1 MWPVANEA
9 WAIRSR
15 RLFLP
20 IKFTLPAFAA
30 RSVIEILNTTLI
42 ELCLGPIFEDIL
54 EVEETVLIRHA
65 GNLKHKGSELFDIIA
80 DATHFLKQTN
90 ARSFLFLGIAQGVK
104 VQHINAARIHLR
116 LWKSATKFKQLVM
129 ECLKCP
135 LKGVGLVLDEGL
147 SGYCKVDIL
156 ALMTIYA
163 FLQAFEVVSGG
174 STRTMSS
181 YDVLGVKGL
190 AIAHKLDCV
199 DANLSSNTT
208 CHGIF
213 KQRSQQNVHV
223 TEIRCLFCACV
234 LSVDDNMSG
243 DRDPLVIGRVVGD
256 VLDNFTRTIPLM
268 VTYSGKDVKNGCELK
283 PSAVINQPR
292 VEIGGDDLRTFY
304 TLVMVDP
311 DAPSPSDP
319 GLREYLHWL
328 VTDIPETTEASFGKE
343 IVSYESPRP
352 TVGIHRFVFVL
363 FRQHVKQNVCAPG
376 WRQNFSCKDFAE
388 LYNLGSPVAAV
399 YFNCQRET
407 GSSASRRPVKK

>member
-1 MWPVANEA
+1 
-9 WAIRSR
+9 
-15 RLFLP
+15 
-20 IKFTLPAFAA
+20 
-30 RSVIEILNTTLI
+30 
-42 ELCLGPIFEDIL
+42 
-54 EVEETVLIRHA
+54 
-65 GNLKHKGSELFDIIA
+65 
-80 DATHFLKQTN
+80 
-90 ARSFLFLGIAQGVK
+90 
-104 VQHINAARIHLR
+104 
-116 LWKSATKFKQLVM
+116 
-129 ECLKCP
+129 
-135 LKGVGLVLDEGL
+135 
-147 SGYCKVDIL
+147 
-156 ALMTIYA
+156 
-163 FLQAFEVVSGG
+163 
-174 STRTMSS
+174 
-181 YDVLGVKGL
+181 
-190 AIAHKLDCV
+190 
-199 DANLSSNTT
+199 
-208 CHGIF
+208 
-213 KQRSQQNVHV
+213 
-223 TEIRCLFCACV
+223 
-234 LSVDDNMSG
+234 MSG

-319 GLREYLHWL
+319 GLREYLHW
-328 VTDIPETTEASFGKE
+328 
-343 IVSYESPRP
+343 P